1 MTDKM
6 REEFE
11 VWYEG
16 VTGLPVEFN
25 DAGIPVSI
33 GSALSETVTMGMWVA
48 WRASRES
55 LCVNLPDS
63 ERSVE
68 VLFSATLVGNEIE
81 ITTGQFPMYEQ
92 QGVDIAL
99 EIGKD
104 IQVTEDFVQR
114 CPLRVYPTLTISIIT
129 VSKICNRIAQLSGHS
144 PDFIISMGIVL
155 QTR

>member
-25 DAGIPVSI
+25 DVGIPVSI

-48 WRASRES
+48 WRGSRES

-68 VLFSATLVGNEIE
+68 CGDVLYRSDV
-81 ITTGQFPMYEQ
+81 EQ
-92 QGVDIAL
+92 ALDDAGVSY
-99 EIGKD
+99 K
-104 IQVTEDFVQR
+104 
-114 CPLRVYPTLTISIIT
+114 
-129 VSKICNRIAQLSGHS
+129 
-144 PDFIISMGIVL
+144 
-155 QTR
+155 

>member
-11 VWYEG
+11 AWYEG

-25 DAGIPVSI
+25 DVGIPVSI

-63 ERSVE
+63 ERSVDCGD
-68 VLFSATLVGNEIE
+68 VLYRSDV
-81 ITTGQFPMYEQ
+81 EQ
-92 QGVDIAL
+92 ALDASGVPY
-99 EIGKD
+99 K
-104 IQVTEDFVQR
+104 
-114 CPLRVYPTLTISIIT
+114 
-129 VSKICNRIAQLSGHS
+129 
-144 PDFIISMGIVL
+144 
-155 QTR
+155 